1 MPRLSC
7 YMVRSALIHLGVGF
21 AIGGLMLAHKAV
33 FIHPAV
39 PALLG
44 WHIHALF
51 FGWTI
56 QFAFGVAYWIFPRLT
71 SWGFRHPRG
80 WPGFAWAAFILVNLG
95 VMVAGPGALA
105 AGPPARTAGVLGEL
119 LAIGAFGAHLWPR
132 LRPPLPQR
140 RAGAG

>member
-1 MPRLSC
+1 LPRLSC

-39 PALLG
+39 PALLS

-56 QFAFGVAYWIFPRLT
+56 QFAFGIAYWIFPRLT

-95 VMVAGPGALA
+95 VMLAGPGALVAGRLGGA
-105 AGPPARTAGVLGEL
+105 AGTLAEL
-119 LAIGAFGAHLWPR
+119 LAALAFGLHLWPR

-140 RAGAG
+140 GAGAG

>member
-7 YMVRSALIHLGVGF
+7 YMVRSALTHLGVGF
-21 AIGGLMLAHKAV
+21 VIGGLMLAHKAV

-51 FGWTI
+51 FGWTL
-56 QFAFGVAYWIFPRLT
+56 QFAFGVAYWTFPRLT

-80 WPGFAWAAFILVNLG
+80 RPGFAWAAFILLNLG
-95 VMVAGPGALA
+95 VMLAGPGALA
-105 AGPPARTAGVLGEL
+105 AGPPAQTAGTLAEL
-119 LAIGAFGAHLWPR
+119 LGIGAFGLHLQPR
-132 LRPPLPQR
+132 LRPPLPDRQP
-140 RAGAG
+140 